1 MVTAQRRVLSPGGRR
16 LADLTLPRGHA
27 GDKGASPLAP
37 AHAGPGPAGTSP
49 EGSGAGAG
57 RVRDSCNAGFMPQTN
72 MKENLAV
79 AIEILTAMY
88 SDPRSVDFALDRIEA
103 IEDERGKQG
112 IMEAFSGLLQLAVY
126 GAAELGRLTGR
137 TELEVLQRFALNIQ
151 SDGLPRLD
159 GDGQRDEE

>member
-1 MVTAQRRVLSPGGRR
+1 
-16 LADLTLPRGHA
+16 
-27 GDKGASPLAP
+27 
-37 AHAGPGPAGTSP
+37 
-49 EGSGAGAG
+49 
-57 RVRDSCNAGFMPQTN
+57 MPQTN

-159 GDGQRDEE
+159 GHGQRDEE